1 MMSEAVYHGNRIG
14 LARTFEIEDDP
25 ENCSS
30 PFFFGMPS
38 TSAKLLRE
46 QLDDNFA
53 ARPGNF
59 QSNFATIGFGARR
72 AEGCRV

>member
-1 MMSEAVYHGNRIG
+1 META
-14 LARTFEIEDDP
+14 LALLVHSKSKTTP

-59 QSNFATIGFGARR
+59 QSNFATIGFGA
-72 AEGCRV
+72 